1 MLLRGWGL
9 RSLDWRCHFVDVES
23 DILAEAVGSNTQ
35 AQGGPAQ
42 HSSCFQGSSVDW
54 LDLTREAGEEEEMIL
69 GNVEKNKNDS
79 ETTSIWTVMNVHFV
93 KQK

>member
-1 MLLRGWGL
+1 M
-9 RSLDWRCHFVDVES
+9 
-23 DILAEAVGSNTQ
+23 
-35 AQGGPAQ
+35 
-42 HSSCFQGSSVDW
+42 DW